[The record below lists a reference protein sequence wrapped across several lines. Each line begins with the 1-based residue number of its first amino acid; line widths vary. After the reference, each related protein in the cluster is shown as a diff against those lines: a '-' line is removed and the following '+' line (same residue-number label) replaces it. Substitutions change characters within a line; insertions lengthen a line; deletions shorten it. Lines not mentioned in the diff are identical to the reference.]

1 MLHGIGLKSLYDQRR
16 GLLAWAVALVL
27 LVGLYAAVYPSVSA
41 STSYSDIID
50 QMPEALRGLFT
61 AGGIGDVSSGP
72 GYVYVELLS
81 LMGPLLF
88 LVYAVSTGAG
98 ALAGEEER
106 HTLDLLLALPVT
118 RTRVVVEK
126 FLAMLGGLL
135 LMGGVTWAALVGL
148 GAAVDM
154 HLSTGNTAA
163 AVVHLV
169 LLAAEFGAL
178 AVLAGALSGRVV
190 VARAVPSLV
199 AAVGY
204 VLNGLGTT
212 VDWLEPVRKISP
224 FYQYL
229 GHDPIRTGLSATA
242 VGITSLSTLVLVV
255 LAVLAFRRRD
265 VTA

>member
-1 MLHGIGLKSLYDQRR
+1 MLRGIGLKSLYDQRR
-16 GLLAWAVALVL
+16 GLLAWAAALVL

-41 STSYSDIID
+41 SASYSDIID

-61 AGGIGDVSSGP
+61 AGGVGDVSSGP

-126 FLAMLGGLL
+126 ALALLAGLAV
-135 LMGGVTWAALVGL
+135 MGAVTWAALVGL

-154 HLSTGNTAA
+154 HLSTADTAA
-163 AVVHLV
+163 AVVHLM
-169 LLAAEFGAL
+169 LLTAEFGAL
-178 AVLAGALSGRVV
+178 AMLAGALSGRVV

-199 AAVGY
+199 AALAY
-204 VLNGLGTT
+204 VVNGLGAT
-212 VDWLEPVRKISP
+212 VGWLEPFRKISP

-229 GHDPIRTGLSATA
+229 GHDPIRTGLSVPAAAITTA
-242 VGITSLSTLVLVV
+242 STLLLVV
-255 LAVLAFRRRD
+255 ATVVAFRRRD